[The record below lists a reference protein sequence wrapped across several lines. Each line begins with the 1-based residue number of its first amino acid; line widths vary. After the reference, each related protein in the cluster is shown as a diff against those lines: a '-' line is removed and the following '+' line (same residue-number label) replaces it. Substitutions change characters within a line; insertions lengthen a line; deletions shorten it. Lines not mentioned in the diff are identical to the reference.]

1 MYRITSTINILF
13 VKSLIYTCQLLKFN
27 DSSAAECLA
36 PTLSYVTEF
45 EKEKIRFSIDN
56 YY

>member
-1 MYRITSTINILF
+1 